1 MIVRF
6 WGTRG
11 SVPTPGPAT
20 QRFGGNTSCV
30 EVRAAEP
37 DSIVVLDAGTGICAL
52 GATLPAELRRVD
64 ILLSHLH
71 MDHIIGLGFFAGL
84 FRPGLE
90 VHIWGPSSTVLPL
103 RARLTRYLSPP
114 LFPVRLRDLPCRL
127 TLHDIPR
134 GTFEVPGMS
143 VTAAL
148 VCHPGPTVGYRLD
161 DGTSTLAYLSD
172 HEPALGARRFPDL
185 PRWTSGFDLADGADV
200 LIHDAQYA
208 DDEYPH
214 HIGWGHS
221 SISQAIA
228 FAVQA
233 AVGQLVGFHHDPWHD
248 DDTLDALYLA
258 YSDQPVRVTAAREG
272 AILASGTWQPERA
285 PSRLMMRGG
294 RTGLVAEAAHPS

>member
-1 MIVRF
+1 VIVRF

-11 SVPTPGPAT
+11 SVPTPGPGT

-30 EVRAAEP
+30 EVRADDP
-37 DSIVVLDAGTGICAL
+37 RSIIILDSGTGICAL
-52 GATLPAELRRVD
+52 GGVLPSDVRRVD

-71 MDHIIGLGFFAGL
+71 IDHFIGLGFFAGL
-84 FRPGLE
+84 FRPDLD

-127 TLHDIPR
+127 TLHDVPL

-161 DGTSTLAYLSD
+161 DGTSTLVYLSD

-185 PRWTSGFDLADGADV
+185 PRWTSGFDLAYGADV
-200 LIHDAQYA
+200 LVHDAQYG
-208 DDEYPH
+208 DDEYEQH
-214 HIGWGHS
+214 VGWGHS
-221 SISQAIA
+221 SIGQAVS
-228 FAVQA
+228 FGVQA
-233 AVGQLVGFHHDPWHD
+233 GVRHLVGFHHDPWHD
-248 DDTLDALYLA
+248 DDTLDALYVA
-258 YSDQPVRVTAAREG
+258 YANQAIGVTPAREG
-272 AILASGTWQPERA
+272 AVLASGMWEPQPDG
-285 PSRLMMRGG
+285 P
-294 RTGLVAEAAHPS
+294 V

>member
-1 MIVRF
+1 VIARF
-6 WGTRG
+6 WGARG

-30 EVRAAEP
+30 EVRADDL

-52 GATLPAELRRVD
+52 GATLPSDVRRVD

-127 TLHDIPR
+127 TLHDVPL

-161 DGTSTLAYLSD
+161 DETSTLVYLSD

-185 PRWTSGFDLADGADV
+185 PRWTSGFDLAHGADV

-208 DDEYPH
+208 DDEYQH

-233 AVGQLVGFHHDPWHD
+233 GVGHLVGFHHDPWHD
-248 DDTLDALYLA
+248 DDTLDALYIKYA
-258 YSDQPVRVTAAREG
+258 DQPMRVTPAREG
-272 AILASGTWQPERA
+272 AVLAAGTSEPARFPA
-285 PSRLMMRGG
+285 G
-294 RTGLVAEAAHPS
+294 

>member
-1 MIVRF
+1 VIVRF

-30 EVRAAEP
+30 EVRGAEP

-52 GATLPAELRRVD
+52 GATLPADLRQVD

-127 TLHDIPR
+127 TLHDIPL

-143 VTAAL
+143 VRAAL

-161 DGTSTLAYLSD
+161 DGTSTLVYLSD

-185 PRWTSGFDLADGADV
+185 PRWTSGFDLAYGSDV

-208 DDEYPH
+208 DDEYQH

-228 FAVQA
+228 FAIQA
-233 AVGQLVGFHHDPWHD
+233 GVGQLVGFHHDPWHD

-258 YSDQPVRVTAAREG
+258 CADQPISVTAAREG
-272 AILASGTWQPERA
+272 AVLASGTWQPHPP
-285 PSRLMMRGG
+285 PSRLTTRAV
-294 RTGLVAEAAHPS
+294 RTGRPQEASRSS